1 MGNVNPET
9 IVAYLTIVGTIM
21 YWLYSVFVAPMKDKI
36 LTIAQTVNES
46 RREVQRLSDEIRD
59 SMDDRR
65 ELGERLS
72 RLEASTK
79 SAHERISRVENLINN
94 NNNHHE

>member
-36 LTIAQTVNES
+36 LNIAQTVNES
-46 RREVQRLSDEIRD
+46 RCEVQRLSDEIRD